1 MQRLS
6 DLKKVGGQLGSNP
19 GGKYENTSGQR
30 FYVKQ
35 SKSPDHAKNEVLAGH
50 LYQAAGAPILQSDL
64 VDTGNGN
71 LGTATEWHEGVQTI
85 DPHNQAERREAQQH
99 LAAHAWLANWD
110 AVGLEYDNQ
119 GRVNGKMTTL
129 DPGGSLLFRAQG
141 GPKGAAFGN
150 SVGEW
155 DTLRHPSNRQ
165 AHKVFGEMAPG
176 ELRKSAARVAAI
188 PDTTI
193 RNLVAQHGPGDEA
206 QKRALADKLI
216 ARRDD
221 IVKRVS

>member
-1 MQRLS
+1 MQRLA

-19 GGKYENTSGQR
+19 GGKYENATGER

-64 VDTGNGN
+64 VDTGPGT
-71 LGTATEWHEGVQTI
+71 LGTSTPWHEGVQTI
-85 DPHNQAERREAQQH
+85 NRNDPAQRREAQRH

-110 AVGLEYDNQ
+110 AVGLDYDNQ
-119 GRVNGKMTTL
+119 GRVDGRLTTL

-141 GPKGAAFGN
+141 TPKGSAFGN
-150 SVGEW
+150 SVTEME
-155 DTLRHPSNRQ
+155 TLRHPSNRQ
-165 AHKVFGEMAPG
+165 AHRIFGEMTPADV
-176 ELRKSAARVAAI
+176 RRSAARVAAV
-188 PDTTI
+188 PDATI
-193 RNLVAQHGPGDEA
+193 RDLVERHGPGTPE
-206 QKRALADKLI
+206 QKRALADRLI

-221 IVKRVS
+221 VAKRAA